1 MTRDTL
7 LDVFAD
13 LAATRGEFLVYDDG
27 FRTESRSYEDV
38 GRAARALAARLAGA
52 GVHQGD
58 RIVIWGENR
67 PEWVVALWG
76 ALISGII
83 AVPIDYRSSLDFV
96 RRIRGIVDARVIL
109 VGEDVPADPALAHA
123 ETGGLDGAQIWRLVG
138 LDWHDD
144 RTVPMAKVAATDTA
158 EIIFTSG
165 ATAEPK
171 GVVLTHRNILANTV
185 PIEHE
190 VHKYRTYAR
199 PFFPLRFLNLLPLSH
214 MFGQTLATFVP
225 PMLPGTTIFMRSLSP
240 TDIVRQIR
248 ERRVSVLVAVP
259 KMLDVLRNHVRHA
272 APSTMSPADPAI
284 HWVRRWWVHRDAHRL
299 FGMKFWS
306 FVVGAAPLDAELE
319 AWWSRLGFV
328 LIQGYGLT
336 ETAPVVTMN
345 HPFAAKRGSV
355 GKPLHGLAVKVA
367 SDGEI
372 LVRGDSVTQ
381 GYFNAPDATAAA
393 FEGGWLRTGDIGEL
407 DESGRLYVRGRK
419 KEVIVLPDGL
429 NVFPDD
435 VERVLNECP
444 GVRESAVV
452 GLSAGSAERVHAVL
466 VVDAGVNLEDITRQ
480 ANARLAEHQRVR
492 TTSTWPGE
500 HLPRTDGTGK
510 LKRVEIG
517 RWARGESR
525 SVVAAHEED
534 AVEALI
540 GRLSHGRR
548 VSAATS
554 LEELGL
560 SSLERV
566 ELMVALEQRLRTTV
580 DEGAFSSA
588 KTVGDLQALVDTGA
602 DEQSVQPH
610 QVIAFPTWNRRWPAR
625 ASRRLLQALLVFP
638 LTRFFAR
645 TTVHGLEHLDRLPG
659 PVIFASNHLS
669 HMDTPVILAVLPPG
683 IRRRVAPAMA
693 KEFFKAHFFPS
704 QYTWREGRV
713 SSLLYYLAALAFN
726 AFPLPQREAG
736 ARDTLRYI
744 GGLASAGY
752 SILIFP
758 EGARGETGRLQSFR
772 PGIGMIG
779 SRLGMPVVPVKL
791 EGVDRVLHTSWR
803 MARRGRVSVRI
814 GAPVTLSGNDYAAQA
829 AVVEEAVRQ
838 L

>member
-1 MTRDTL
+1 
-7 LDVFAD
+7 
-13 LAATRGEFLVYDDG
+13 
-27 FRTESRSYEDV
+27 
-38 GRAARALAARLAGA
+38 
-52 GVHQGD
+52 
-58 RIVIWGENR
+58 
-67 PEWVVALWG
+67 
-76 ALISGII
+76 
-83 AVPIDYRSSLDFV
+83 
-96 RRIRGIVDARVIL
+96 
-109 VGEDVPADPALAHA
+109 
-123 ETGGLDGAQIWRLVG
+123 
-138 LDWHDD
+138 
-144 RTVPMAKVAATDTA
+144 
-158 EIIFTSG
+158 
-165 ATAEPK
+165 
-171 GVVLTHRNILANTV
+171 
-185 PIEHE
+185 
-190 VHKYRTYAR
+190 
-199 PFFPLRFLNLLPLSH
+199 
-214 MFGQTLATFVP
+214 
-225 PMLPGTTIFMRSLSP
+225 
-240 TDIVRQIR
+240 
-248 ERRVSVLVAVP
+248 
-259 KMLDVLRNHVRHA
+259 
-272 APSTMSPADPAI
+272 
-284 HWVRRWWVHRDAHRL
+284 
-299 FGMKFWS
+299 
-306 FVVGAAPLDAELE
+306 
-319 AWWSRLGFV
+319 
-328 LIQGYGLT
+328 
-336 ETAPVVTMN
+336 
-345 HPFAAKRGSV
+345 
-355 GKPLHGLAVKVA
+355 
-367 SDGEI
+367 
-372 LVRGDSVTQ
+372 
-381 GYFNAPDATAAA
+381 
-393 FEGGWLRTGDIGEL
+393 
-407 DESGRLYVRGRK
+407 
-419 KEVIVLPDGL
+419 
-429 NVFPDD
+429 
-435 VERVLNECP
+435 
-444 GVRESAVV
+444 VV

-466 VVDAGVNLEDITRQ
+466 VVDAGANLEDITRQ

-492 TTSTWPGE
+492 TASTWPGE

-510 LKRVEIG
+510 LKRVEIR
-517 RWARGESR
+517 RWARGELR

-566 ELMVALEQRLRTTV
+566 ELMVALEQRLQTTV

-744 GGLASAGY
+744 GGLASAGF

-814 GAPVTLSGNDYAAQA
+814 GAPVTLSGDDYAAQA